1 MAVCDPTVAALLLG
15 LGWWPPSHAGMLIH
29 RQQAQVSLH
38 SAQSKK
44 SLHSPGVSAA
54 LNLKVNTTAD
64 ITTATVEI
72 QDIAGVCSAA
82 SHRVGNSFIHFM

>member
-1 MAVCDPTVAALLLG
+1 MPV
-15 LGWWPPSHAGMLIH
+15 H

-44 SLHSPGVSAA
+44 SLHSPGVSAV

-72 QDIAGVCSAA
+72 QDTAGVCSAA
-82 SHRVGNSFIHFM
+82 SHRIGNFLYISCSWNPSNSINSIH